1 MHVCSCSMVESDSDN
16 LQKAQILWYY
26 QQDKFRILWKWK
38 CKTFDICEMWFVF
51 ILNSSCHLTQIL
63 TTLSVCSSGCACT
76 DPTYINTGV
85 GCVCS
90 LSVLN
95 YRVAQISITPLPV
108 CHGFMLKHDL
118 KGFGGDISARPAE
131 TTRDAAHGVSSLH
144 SLTLLYQEK
153 RHSDRPYGRVKPD
166 WKTIQ
171 REKEPQTLTAS
182 LSVQVFM

>member
-1 MHVCSCSMVESDSDN
+1 MSVAALWLRVTQIICRKHKYCDIISRINSGSCENESARHLISVRCDLFLSS
-16 LQKAQILWYY
+16 
-26 QQDKFRILWKWK
+26 
-38 CKTFDICEMWFVF
+38 
-51 ILNSSCHLTQIL
+51 NSSCHLTQII

-118 KGFGGDISARPAE
+118 NCFGGDISARPAE
-131 TTRDAAHGVSSLH
+131 TARDAAHGVSSLH

-153 RHSDRPYGRVKPD
+153 RHSDRPYGREKPD
-166 WKTIQ
+166 WKTIK
-171 REKEPQTLTAS
+171 RDTEKKS
-182 LSVQVFM
+182 LKL